1 MKRKDLVMG
10 ILYKFSE
17 LYESSEAESINDI
30 TIPIDAVRI
39 HLKERFG
46 VDYTSNQWVFTQL
59 KRYEDEIGSRLFRK
73 TATKSPNEFNL
84 GLCSDMIEF
93 TQKLHLHVPQKIKT
107 ANGVFDK
114 IHISSAGQ
122 KSTSICLGAG
132 STIYYLAQIF
142 MDHVEELHTTY
153 QLYSHNA
160 GILSQFYS
168 HPITPDRIQII
179 SAGGALD
186 PITKTLV
193 GDPHH
198 IFPTKTFDFIV
209 QGTSMIHEG
218 KLYIESTKE
227 REIKSALL
235 HDHHGCKIL
244 VLTKHEFQ
252 DEPPKTIEAY
262 GTITDYDY
270 VVVPRRIGNNKKQ
283 YDLRWEQCL
292 DLLEPEIMNWNYS
305 IYHIKK

>member
-1 MKRKDLVMG
+1 MG

-17 LYESSEAESINDI
+17 LYESSDAQSINDI
-30 TIPIDAVRI
+30 TIPIDQVRI

-59 KRYEDEIGSRLFRK
+59 KRYEDEIGSKLFKK
-73 TATKSPNEFNL
+73 TAAKSSNEFDL

-114 IHISSAGQ
+114 IHISSGGERA
-122 KSTSICLGAG
+122 TSICLGAG

-142 MDHVEELHTTY
+142 IDHMEELNTTY
-153 QLYSHNA
+153 RLYSHNA

-168 HPITPDRIQII
+168 QQINLDRIQII
-179 SAGGALD
+179 SAGGELD

-193 GDPHH
+193 GDPRH
-198 IFPTKTFDFIV
+198 IFATKTFDFIV
-209 QGTSMIHEG
+209 QGTSMIHDRE
-218 KLYIESTKE
+218 LYIESATE
-227 REIKSALL
+227 RKVKSALL

-252 DEPPKTIEAY
+252 DEPPKAIEPY
-262 GTITDYDY
+262 GHITDYDY

-283 YDLRWEQCL
+283 YDLRFEQCL

-305 IYHIKK
+305 IYHIKG

>member
-1 MKRKDLVMG
+1 MG

-30 TIPIDAVRI
+30 TIPIDEVRI

-59 KRYEDEIGSRLFRK
+59 KRYEEEIGSHLFKK
-73 TATKSPNEFNL
+73 TAAKSANDFNL

-93 TQKLHLHVPQKIKT
+93 TQKLHLHVPQKIKA

-114 IHISSAGQ
+114 IHVSSPEGGC
-122 KSTSICLGAG
+122 TSICLGAG
-132 STIYYLAQIF
+132 STTYYLAQIF
-142 MDHVEELHTTY
+142 IDHMEELKTTY
-153 QLYSHNA
+153 RLYTHNA

-168 HPITPDRIQII
+168 HHINLETIQII
-179 SAGGALD
+179 SAGGELD

-193 GDPHH
+193 GNPEN
-198 IFPTKTFDFIV
+198 IFPATTFDFIV
-209 QGTSMIHEG
+209 QGTSIIHEG
-218 KLYIESTKE
+218 KLYIESSTE

-244 VLTKHEFQ
+244 VLTKHELQ
-252 DEPPKTIEAY
+252 DEAPKGIEPY
-262 GTITDYDY
+262 GEITDYDY
-270 VVVPRRIGNNKKQ
+270 IVVPRRIGNNKKR
-283 YDLRWEQCL
+283 YDLNWEQYL
-292 DLLEPEIMNWNYS
+292 DLFEPEIMNWNYS
-305 IYHIKK
+305 IYHITG